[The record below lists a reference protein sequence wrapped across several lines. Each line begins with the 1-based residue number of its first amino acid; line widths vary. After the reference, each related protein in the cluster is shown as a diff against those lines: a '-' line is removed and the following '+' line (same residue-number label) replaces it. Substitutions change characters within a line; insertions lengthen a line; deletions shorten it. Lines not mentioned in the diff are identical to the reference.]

1 MAESRVSIP
10 FKEVGLDAITFA
22 GRTRL
27 GRVQRADI
35 NMNIPTTTVQELGSD
50 KQVGKIFDLP
60 EVSVTVSAIDVGA
73 RTSFILAGENWAAAA
88 SGTYIEAQDITYAC
102 LVETFKSQ
110 TTDDIVRSLYV
121 PGAKLSRFSL
131 NYSVN
136 GDATEEFTFDATDR
150 RWLKYDVA
158 VASGVI
164 SASGTL
170 TLSPAARLLKNGNYY
185 LSAFASGTGYLTD
198 EAFVSSTAN
207 SVTFDTTVV
216 AASTPVVVTY
226 HTDLSNQ
233 WDYTYEYAHVPPDY
247 TPAPDQPIGVRG
259 WGVEVYLVKSG
270 QANEKMYRGQ
280 TLTLQAQYPQTRV
293 NELGNQSAVG
303 YTQGIPEVT
312 GTFEALQHDFR
323 LLEIM
328 SGDDGSSADNW
339 EPDDL
344 GSGNWG
350 LEVRIWRRN
359 ADRTNTQ
366 PEKTV
371 FIPKLDI
378 TQENNG
384 AQVGQDSRVTYNISS
399 RDGKV
404 YMYKGS
410 RPSGQWHY

>member
-1 MAESRVSIP
+1 
-10 FKEVGLDAITFA
+10 
-22 GRTRL
+22 
-27 GRVQRADI
+27 
-35 NMNIPTTTVQELGSD
+35 MNIPTTTVQELGSD
-50 KQVGKIFDLP
+50 KQVGKIYDLP

-73 RTSFILAGENWAAAA
+73 RTSFILAGQNWATAA
-88 SGTYIEAQDITYAC
+88 SGSYVEAQDITYAC

-110 TTDDIVRSLYV
+110 TTDDIARSLYV
-121 PGAKLSRFSL
+121 PGAKLSRLSF

-158 VASGVI
+158 TVSGVVTG
-164 SASGTL
+164 GTVA
-170 TLSPAARLLKNGNYY
+170 LSPSGRLLKNGNYY

-198 EAFVSSTAN
+198 EAFTSSTAT
-207 SVTFDTTVV
+207 SVTFNTTVV
-216 AASTPVVVTY
+216 PNGTPVRITY
-226 HTDLSNQ
+226 HADLSNQ
-233 WDYTYEYAHVPPDY
+233 WDYTYEYPNVAPDY
-247 TPAPDQPIGVRG
+247 TPPPDQPIGVRG
-259 WGVEVYLVKSG
+259 WGVEIYLVKSG

-280 TLTLQAQYPQTRV
+280 TLTLQAQFPQTRI

-328 SGDDGSSADNW
+328 SGDDSSTADNW

-366 PEKTV
+366 PEKTIY
-371 FIPKLDI
+371 IPKLDI

-399 RDGKV
+399 RSGEIF
-404 YMYKGS
+404 MFKGS
-410 RPSGQWHY
+410 RPSGLWLY

>member
-1 MAESRVSIP
+1 MAVSRVSIP
-10 FKEVGLDAITFA
+10 FKETGLDAITFA

-73 RTSFILAGENWAAAA
+73 RTAFILAGEDWATAA
-88 SGTYIEAQDITYAC
+88 SGSYVEAQDITYAC

-110 TTDDIVRSLYV
+110 TTDDIARSLYV
-121 PGAKLSRFSL
+121 PGAKLSRLSF

-136 GDATEEFTFDATDR
+136 GDATEEYTFDATDR

-158 VASGVI
+158 VTSGVTSASGVI
-164 SASGTL
+164 

-185 LSAFASGTGYLTD
+185 LSAFASGTGYLTA
-198 EAFVSSTAN
+198 ESFSSSTTN
-207 SVTFDTTVV
+207 NVTFDTTVV
-216 AASTPVVVTY
+216 APGTPVLVTY
-226 HTDLSNQ
+226 HADLSNQ
-233 WDYTYEYAHVPPDY
+233 WDYTYEYPNVAPGY

-259 WGVEVYLVKSG
+259 WGIEVYLVKSG
-270 QANEKMYRGQ
+270 QTNEKMYRGQ
-280 TLTLQAQYPQTRV
+280 TVTLQAQFPQTRI
-293 NELGNQSAVG
+293 NELGNQEAVG

-328 SGDDGSSADNW
+328 SGDDDSSDDNW

-344 GSGNWG
+344 GSGDWG
-350 LEVRIWRRN
+350 LEVRLWRRN
-359 ADRTNTQ
+359 ADRINTQ
-366 PEKTV
+366 PEKTIY
-371 FIPKLDI
+371 IPKLDI

-399 RDGKV
+399 RDGKI
-404 YMYKGS
+404 YMFKGS
-410 RPSGQWHY
+410 RIGWHY